1 MEKNELN
8 EKWIKASIIGTLWAA
23 SEIVLGSFL
32 HNLRIPFSGNI
43 LTAIGLIILISVSY
57 IWTEK
62 GLFWRAGVICA
73 IMKTLSPSALIFG
86 PMIAIFSE
94 SVLLEI
100 SVRLLGKTI
109 PGYILGSMLAMS
121 WNLFHKIANYIIFY
135 SLSIVDLYTN
145 LVKFAQKQLNIH
157 FEIVWLPP
165 LVLLIL
171 YCVFGLI
178 SALIGIR
185 IGRKLLKQ
193 PSGDKAISYSEKFV
207 RNKSQDKPEFN
218 YSLIWLFADI
228 ILIIGSLVLLN
239 YTSWIF
245 WSSSIAAIVGLWTLR
260 YKRALWQLSKP
271 KFWVIFV
278 LITMLTAFV
287 FTQVITGGNSL
298 MQGFLA
304 GLQMNFR
311 AVIIIVGFSVLGTEL
326 YNPKIRNF
334 FFKTSFR
341 QLPLALELS
350 FESLPSMISNIPAFK
365 AIVKNPVSVFYQ
377 IISQVDSRLAGVKR
391 KINFKQK
398 VFIITGLA
406 GQGKTTM
413 IRHISEIFK
422 ENKISAGGFYS
433 QKIIEDNKIT
443 GYDIVDISTNDSET
457 FLRLS
462 GDDNL
467 LKIGKFTINTQGL
480 KKGMEILR
488 PSANISNE
496 FVIIDEAGSL
506 ELEDK
511 GWATSILDLTEAS
524 NNHLILVVRD
534 IFVERTLKKWN
545 FEPVFVFS
553 IGETDHLQV
562 SDFIIKATR

>member
-1 MEKNELN
+1 
-8 EKWIKASIIGTLWAA
+8 
-23 SEIVLGSFL
+23 
-32 HNLRIPFSGNI
+32 
-43 LTAIGLIILISVSY
+43 
-57 IWTEK
+57 
-62 GLFWRAGVICA
+62 
-73 IMKTLSPSALIFG
+73 
-86 PMIAIFSE
+86 
-94 SVLLEI
+94 
-100 SVRLLGKTI
+100 
-109 PGYILGSMLAMS
+109 
-121 WNLFHKIANYIIFY
+121 
-135 SLSIVDLYTN
+135 
-145 LVKFAQKQLNIH
+145 
-157 FEIVWLPP
+157 
-165 LVLLIL
+165 LIL

-193 PSGDKAISYSEKFV
+193 PSGEKAISYSEKFV

-467 LKIGKFTINTQGL
+467 LKIGKFTINPQGL

>member
-467 LKIGKFTINTQGL
+467 LKIGKFTINPQGL

>member
-245 WSSSIAAIVGLWTLR
+245 WSSSIAAIVGLWALR

>member
-193 PSGDKAISYSEKFV
+193 PSGEKAISYSEKFV